1 LAYLIGLMILIDLV
15 SVIGLI
21 ALVALMIRGCRMSW
35 TDQIR

>member
-1 LAYLIGLMILIDLV
+1 LAYLIGLMILIGLV